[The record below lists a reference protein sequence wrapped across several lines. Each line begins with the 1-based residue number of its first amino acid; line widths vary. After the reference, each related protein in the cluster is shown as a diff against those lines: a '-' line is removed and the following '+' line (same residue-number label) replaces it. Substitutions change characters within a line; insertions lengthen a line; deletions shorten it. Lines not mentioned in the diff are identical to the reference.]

1 MLFAFL
7 DVFKR
12 LIWSSYN
19 WRNRNFQLPPVSKMF
34 DKKVLNVELMPP
46 ALKHVLHNLELT
58 CLTNFILSV

>member
-1 MLFAFL
+1 MLSAFL

-34 DKKVLNVELMPP
+34 DKKVV
-46 ALKHVLHNLELT
+46 K
-58 CLTNFILSV
+58 CRTNATSTKACST